1 MSFEA
6 PHYAQATPTDD
17 NERLP
22 ETASIAD
29 HYDKLLS
36 NLGFIPIC
44 DTAQLTTTTRS
55 LSRQEFDGFMYDYIE
70 HYVSSQP
77 APNLSRSD
85 TYPFR
90 GILSQVS
97 AIYHDQLTTL
107 QSTGRSD
114 HHLVHFHKE
123 LLRTVYDDH
132 MLLQDPIDEDFDRL
146 LLLTGVKDPV
156 LGMPQPVHFTHPSP
170 IYVLSKIDHT
180 LLPLWRSVRE
190 GVIA

>member
-6 PHYAQATPTDD
+6 PQHALAVQADD

-36 NLGFIPIC
+36 NLGFIPPC
-44 DTAQLTTTTRS
+44 DTAQLLTTTRS

-70 HYVSSQP
+70 HYASSRP
-77 APNLSRSD
+77 SPNLSRSD
-85 TYPFR
+85 IYPFR
-90 GILSQVS
+90 GILSHVS
-97 AIYHDQLTTL
+97 AIYRDRLDTL
-107 QSTGRSD
+107 QSTGGFD
-114 HHLVHFHKE
+114 HHLQHFHKE
-123 LLRTVYDDH
+123 LLHTVYDDH
-132 MLLQDPIDEDFDRL
+132 SLLQDSINEDFDRL

-170 IYVLSKIDHT
+170 IYVLSKIDHA
-180 LLPLWRSVRE
+180 LLPLWRSVHE